1 MNLKGECLALKSII
15 PAKSIIPVA
24 LRCFAGSPNDS
35 LCPNKSS
42 YNFLTLLAIP
52 KYHAGITKGLQA
64 MLVTLELDPSANIHA
79 AKAKGT
85 S

>member
-1 MNLKGECLALKSII
+1 MNLKGECLTLLT
-15 PAKSIIPVA
+15 AKSIVPVA
-24 LRCFAGSPNDS
+24 ICCLAGSPNDS
-35 LCPNKSS
+35 LRPNKSS
-42 YNFLTLLAIP
+42 YNFLTLPAIH